1 MTGIDFLAFASALN
15 SSIGVFWL
23 VMLCSLSFLRCNTNI
38 PYHCDRVLGMTETPP
53 TAPDPYDYAHPNP
66 PDDTHLWDLYG
77 VAQVLGLRYRTIAAG
92 KRAMPYREKQ
102 IGRGQKTRFYSL
114 ESIIEWDKMRDT
126 RLLDDEGRQRILTD
140 TDGRTWVDGKRVYTI
155 KDAAE
160 YLDMTHD

>member
-1 MTGIDFLAFASALN
+1 
-15 SSIGVFWL
+15 
-23 VMLCSLSFLRCNTNI
+23 
-38 PYHCDRVLGMTETPP
+38 MTETPP

-160 YLDMTHD
+160 YLDMTHDALRARIYRMKKLDADTYLPAYKVGNRYSYYTQEQIDTMKGER